1 MSQINSITVIR
12 KRKRKLVAKQ
22 TSVWEQAVSKLI
34 VAIVAPMIVA
44 LLLSVI
50 GWVAFRAT
58 VVEKLDTLT
67 GTVQEI
73 KRSMVTKDYV
83 DESLH
88 GITDRLAADERDIT
102 LIRTQLH
109 DDEVRGKHQ

>member
-1 MSQINSITVIR
+1 MT
-12 KRKRKLVAKQ
+12 KQ
-22 TSVWEQAVSKLI
+22 SVWEQAGSKLI
-34 VAIVAPMIVA
+34 VAIVAPMIVTI
-44 LLLSVI
+44 LMSVF

-73 KRSMVTKDYV
+73 KRGMVSKDYV
-83 DESLH
+83 DESLR
-88 GITDRLAADERDIT
+88 GLTERLASDERDIT

-109 DDEVRGKHQ
+109 DDEVRGKH

>member
-1 MSQINSITVIR
+1 MSQINAIPVIR
-12 KRKRKLVAKQ
+12 KRKRKTVAKQ
-22 TSVWEQAVSKLI
+22 ASVWEQAGSKLI
-34 VAIVAPMIVA
+34 VAIVAPMIVTI
-44 LLLSVI
+44 LISVF

-73 KRSMVTKDYV
+73 KRGMVSKDYV

-88 GITDRLAADERDIT
+88 GITDRLAADERDINV
-102 LIRTQLH
+102 IRTQLH
-109 DDEVRGKHQ
+109 DDEVRGKH